1 MWKDVSS
8 KGDSTN
14 NFITG
19 FVATITITRI
29 TSFALFLKREM
40 TQDNRETKRKVVVTY
55 RLRKQYKPR
64 DDLFLHQTAY
74 LYSKIWNTRN
84 TLSY

>member
-1 MWKDVSS
+1 MSKDVSS
-8 KGDSTN
+8 KGYSTN

-19 FVATITITRI
+19 FVATISITRK

-74 LYSKIWNTRN
+74 LYSKI
-84 TLSY
+84 